1 MGNKDLAEKNLLQY
15 KDVFSDIVNV
25 NLFVC
30 RHYISANELSREPGE
45 LITKSSSDN
54 KLKQLQMDVPMK
66 CNKKYNTRFF
76 VCLENQSDINN
87 IMPVRDMGYQHA
99 KYMEQVRTIKEAN
112 RQQQAYPSPITKG
125 IHDTQKLDPVITL
138 VLNYSQKEWKKP
150 KQLQDVLNIPKD
162 IKNMLLKHIP
172 SYAIDVINLANQSE
186 STMQMYHSDFK
197 YIVRYLSCKNDKEKL
212 ESFFRTTDFELDHP
226 EAFLDWLAAV
236 ANDERYIKAKQL
248 IDKQNEKGGH
258 INMCVLLDMYEERG
272 EKRGIAIGEERGI
285 TIGEERG
292 EARGIYEINTLNL
305 HLLDDNRLEDM
316 QRAMVDTDYQK
327 ELMKEYGIGV

>member
-1 MGNKDLAEKNLLQY
+1 MGSKDLAEKNLLQY
-15 KDVFSDIVNV
+15 KDVFSDILNV
-25 NLFVC
+25 NLFGG

-125 IHDTQKLDPVITL
+125 IHDSQKLDPVITL

-150 KQLQDVLNIPKD
+150 KQ
-162 IKNMLLKHIP
+162 
-172 SYAIDVINLANQSE
+172 
-186 STMQMYHSDFK
+186 
-197 YIVRYLSCKNDKEKL
+197 
-212 ESFFRTTDFELDHP
+212 
-226 EAFLDWLAAV
+226 
-236 ANDERYIKAKQL
+236 
-248 IDKQNEKGGH
+248 NEKGGH

-272 EKRGIAIGEERGI
+272 ETRGIAIGE
-285 TIGEERG
+285 
-292 EARGIYEINTLNL
+292 ARGIHEINTLNL
-305 HLLDDNRLEDM
+305 RLLDDNRLEDM

-327 ELMKEYGIGV
+327 ELMKEYGIGK

>member
-25 NLFVC
+25 NL
-30 RHYISANELSREPGE
+30 SGE

-212 ESFFRTTDFELDHP
+212 ESFFRTTDFKLDHP
-226 EAFLDWLAAV
+226 EAFSDWLVAV
-236 ANDERYIKAKQL
+236 ANDDRYIKEKQL

-272 EKRGIAIGEERGI
+272 E
-285 TIGEERG
+285 
-292 EARGIYEINTLNL
+292 ARGIHEINTLNL
-305 HLLDDNRLEDM
+305 RLLDDNRLEDM

>member
-1 MGNKDLAEKNLLQY
+1 
-15 KDVFSDIVNV
+15 
-25 NLFVC
+25 
-30 RHYISANELSREPGE
+30 
-45 LITKSSSDN
+45 
-54 KLKQLQMDVPMK
+54 MK

-99 KYMEQVRTIKEAN
+99 KYMEQVRTIKETN
-112 RQQQAYPSPITKG
+112 RQQLAYPSPITKE
-125 IHDTQKLDPVITL
+125 IHDAQKLDPVITL

-150 KQLQDVLNIPKD
+150 KQLQDVLNIPDDMCEEFEKW
-162 IKNMLLKHIP
+162 ISPHSIG
-172 SYAIDVINLANQSE
+172 IINLANQSE

-212 ESFFRTTDFELDHP
+212 ESFFRTTDFKLDHP

-272 EKRGIAIGEERGI
+272 ETRGIH
-285 TIGEERG
+285 
-292 EARGIYEINTLNL
+292 EINTLNL
-305 HLLDDNRLEDM
+305 RLLDDNRLEDM
-316 QRAMVDTDYQK
+316 QRAMVDTNYQK
-327 ELMKEYGIGV
+327 ELMKEYGIGK

>member
-25 NLFVC
+25 NLFGG

-172 SYAIDVINLANQSE
+172 DCRQSGARTVVLAPFFSVCSNCSPKMIKKSILSSLSY
-186 STMQMYHSDFK
+186 
-197 YIVRYLSCKNDKEKL
+197 R
-212 ESFFRTTDFELDHP
+212 FF
-226 EAFLDWLAAV
+226 EASLLVFLDSC
-236 ANDERYIKAKQL
+236 R
-248 IDKQNEKGGH
+248 
-258 INMCVLLDMYEERG
+258 
-272 EKRGIAIGEERGI
+272 
-285 TIGEERG
+285 
-292 EARGIYEINTLNL
+292 
-305 HLLDDNRLEDM
+305 
-316 QRAMVDTDYQK
+316 QR
-327 ELMKEYGIGV
+327 

>member
-1 MGNKDLAEKNLLQY
+1 MGSKDLAEKNLLQY

-25 NLFVC
+25 NLFGG

-66 CNKKYNTRFF
+66 CDKKYNTRFF

-99 KYMEQVRTIKEAN
+99 KYMEQVRTIKETN
-112 RQQQAYPSPITKG
+112 RQQQMYPSPITKG

-150 KQLQDVLNIPKD
+150 KQLQDVLNIPD
-162 IKNMLLKHIP
+162 DMREEFEQWISPHSIG
-172 SYAIDVINLANQSE
+172 IINLANQSE
-186 STMQMYHSDFK
+186 STMQMYRSDF
-197 YIVRYLSCKNDKEKL
+197 KEKL
-212 ESFFRTTDFELDHP
+212 ESFFRTTDFKLDHP

-236 ANDERYIKAKQL
+236 ANDDRYIKAKQL

-272 EKRGIAIGEERGI
+272 EARGIAIGEERGI
-285 TIGEERG
+285 AIGEKRGITIGEERG
-292 EARGIYEINTLNL
+292 ESHVNTLNL
-305 HLLDDNRLEDM
+305 HLLEDNRLEDM
-316 QRAMVDTDYQK
+316 QRAMVDTNYQK
-327 ELMKEYGIGV
+327 ELMKEYGIGK

>member
-25 NLFVC
+25 NLFGG

-162 IKNMLLKHIP
+162 IKNMLL
-172 SYAIDVINLANQSE
+172 YNGLIN
-186 STMQMYHSDFK
+186 
-197 YIVRYLSCKNDKEKL
+197 
-212 ESFFRTTDFELDHP
+212 
-226 EAFLDWLAAV
+226 
-236 ANDERYIKAKQL
+236 
-248 IDKQNEKGGH
+248 
-258 INMCVLLDMYEERG
+258 
-272 EKRGIAIGEERGI
+272 
-285 TIGEERG
+285 
-292 EARGIYEINTLNL
+292 
-305 HLLDDNRLEDM
+305 
-316 QRAMVDTDYQK
+316 
-327 ELMKEYGIGV
+327 

>member
-1 MGNKDLAEKNLLQY
+1 MGSKDLAEKNLLQY

-25 NLFVC
+25 NLFGG

-66 CNKKYNTRFF
+66 CIKKYNTRFF

-172 SYAIDVINLANQSE
+172 DCRQSGARTVVLAPFFSVCSNCSPKMIKKSILSSLSY
-186 STMQMYHSDFK
+186 
-197 YIVRYLSCKNDKEKL
+197 R
-212 ESFFRTTDFELDHP
+212 FF
-226 EAFLDWLAAV
+226 EASLLVFLDSC
-236 ANDERYIKAKQL
+236 R
-248 IDKQNEKGGH
+248 
-258 INMCVLLDMYEERG
+258 
-272 EKRGIAIGEERGI
+272 
-285 TIGEERG
+285 
-292 EARGIYEINTLNL
+292 
-305 HLLDDNRLEDM
+305 
-316 QRAMVDTDYQK
+316 QR
-327 ELMKEYGIGV
+327 

>member
-1 MGNKDLAEKNLLQY
+1 MGSKDLAEKNLLQY

-25 NLFVC
+25 NLFGG

-99 KYMEQVRTIKEAN
+99 KYMEQVRTIKETN
-112 RQQQAYPSPITKG
+112 RQQQAYPSPITKE
-125 IHDTQKLDPVITL
+125 IHDAQKLDPVITL

-150 KQLQDVLNIPKD
+150 KQLQDVLNNISEEFEKWISPHSID
-162 IKNMLLKHIP
+162 I
-172 SYAIDVINLANQSE
+172 INLANQSE

-212 ESFFRTTDFELDHP
+212 ESFFRTTDFKLDHP

-236 ANDERYIKAKQL
+236 ANDDRYIKAKQL

-272 EKRGIAIGEERGI
+272 ETRGIH
-285 TIGEERG
+285 
-292 EARGIYEINTLNL
+292 EINTLNL
-305 HLLDDNRLEDM
+305 RLLDDNRLEDM

-327 ELMKEYGIGV
+327 ELMKEYGIGK

>member
-1 MGNKDLAEKNLLQY
+1 MGSKDLAEKNLLQY

-25 NLFVC
+25 NLFGG

-66 CNKKYNTRFF
+66 CIKKYNTRFF

-99 KYMEQVRTIKEAN
+99 KYMEQVRTIKETN
-112 RQQQAYPSPITKG
+112 RQQQTYPSPITKG

-150 KQLQDVLNIPKD
+150 KQLQDVLNIPDDMRKEFEKW
-162 IKNMLLKHIP
+162 ISPHSIG
-172 SYAIDVINLANQSE
+172 IINLANQSE

-226 EAFLDWLAAV
+226 EAFFNAIFQAKGFTFLQALRNLAHSELDKIHQGGPSRQATFDQFGYDPKATLHAL
-236 ANDERYIKAKQL
+236 RYASIFFAMQISFLSL
-248 IDKQNEKGGH
+248 IH
-258 INMCVLLDMYEERG
+258 I
-272 EKRGIAIGEERGI
+272 
-285 TIGEERG
+285 
-292 EARGIYEINTLNL
+292 
-305 HLLDDNRLEDM
+305 
-316 QRAMVDTDYQK
+316 
-327 ELMKEYGIGV
+327 

>member
-1 MGNKDLAEKNLLQY
+1 MGSKDLAEKNLLQY

-25 NLFVC
+25 NLFGG

-150 KQLQDVLNIPKD
+150 KQLRYIDIRTKKLKAIGKKAFIGIYPAAKIKIPRTRKKKY
-162 IKNMLLKHIP
+162 IKL
-172 SYAIDVINLANQSE
+172 LAN
-186 STMQMYHSDFK
+186 K
-197 YIVRYLSCKNDKEKL
+197 Y
-212 ESFFRTTDFELDHP
+212 
-226 EAFLDWLAAV
+226 
-236 ANDERYIKAKQL
+236 
-248 IDKQNEKGGH
+248 G
-258 INMCVLLDMYEERG
+258 
-272 EKRGIAIGEERGI
+272 
-285 TIGEERG
+285 
-292 EARGIYEINTLNL
+292 
-305 HLLDDNRLEDM
+305 
-316 QRAMVDTDYQK
+316 
-327 ELMKEYGIGV
+327 

>member
-1 MGNKDLAEKNLLQY
+1 MAYSKGGLLLGSKDLAEKNLLQY

-25 NLFVC
+25 NLFGG

-66 CNKKYNTRFF
+66 CIKKYNTRFF

-99 KYMEQVRTIKEAN
+99 KYMEQVRTIKETN
-112 RQQQAYPSPITKG
+112 RQQQTYPSPITKG

-172 SYAIDVINLANQSE
+172 DCRQSGARTVVLAPFFSVCSNCSPKMIKKSILSSLSY
-186 STMQMYHSDFK
+186 
-197 YIVRYLSCKNDKEKL
+197 R
-212 ESFFRTTDFELDHP
+212 FF
-226 EAFLDWLAAV
+226 EASLLVFLDSC
-236 ANDERYIKAKQL
+236 R
-248 IDKQNEKGGH
+248 
-258 INMCVLLDMYEERG
+258 
-272 EKRGIAIGEERGI
+272 
-285 TIGEERG
+285 
-292 EARGIYEINTLNL
+292 
-305 HLLDDNRLEDM
+305 
-316 QRAMVDTDYQK
+316 QR
-327 ELMKEYGIGV
+327 